1 MDYKSVE
8 KFILEM
14 LKQKLSDKL
23 YYHNVRHTEETIS
36 AAEEFSI
43 AEGLPEEEI
52 TILKTAALF
61 HDLGYL
67 FLTKDNEPS
76 AAEFARKTLPEYGYT
91 PAQIDKICSLIM
103 ATTLPQRPQNLEEQI
118 ICDADLQY
126 LGTEDSLEKAEL
138 LRKEMST
145 YNMSFTDRGWLDYQ
159 INFLKNH
166 HYFTNSCRKSRDCAK
181 ARYLKELIELRDKIP
196 EESKDK

>member
-1 MDYKSVE
+1 MDYESVE
-8 KFILEM
+8 KFILDM

-23 YYHNVRHTEETIS
+23 YYHNVRHTEETIN
-36 AAEEFSI
+36 AAEEFSK

-67 FLTKDNEPS
+67 YLPVDNEPFG
-76 AAEFARKTLPEYGYT
+76 AEFARKTLPEYGYT
-91 PAQIDKICSLIM
+91 PAQIDKICSLIL
-103 ATTLPQRPQNLEEQI
+103 ATTLPQRPQNLEQQI

-126 LGTEDSLEKAEL
+126 LGTEGSHEKANL

-145 YNMSFTDRGWLDYQ
+145 YNMSFSDRGWLDYQ

-166 HYFTNSCRKSRDCAK
+166 HYFTNSCKQSRDNAK
-181 ARYLKELIELRDKIP
+181 ARYLKELIEIRDKIP
-196 EESKDK
+196 EESNGK